1 MIIVKDLFDECFCPC
16 EGIGRVCLRGDTINP
31 GVNFQKK
38 LVDRMKEKDGKEYTP
53 SCFSIDVVNESTA
66 LLYYTTYN
74 GEYIELG
81 AVDNANELQKYY
93 LETANANDIKETGWM
108 L

>member
-1 MIIVKDLFDECFCPC
+1 
-16 EGIGRVCLRGDTINP
+16 
-31 GVNFQKK
+31 
-38 LVDRMKEKDGKEYTP
+38 MKEKDGKEYTP